1 MAIASLQFLSEV
13 FLMEQYSKSTT
24 EIKNFLYTKYP

>member
-13 FLMEQYSKSTT
+13 FLMEQYSKPTA

>member
-13 FLMEQYSKSTT
+13 FLMKQYSKLTT
-24 EIKNFLYTKYP
+24 EIKYFLYTKYP